1 MYLFLAYNV
10 LDLIKEVVAMNN
22 MYYLLNIT
30 VSGIKCIEEEVR
42 LDFYKKIVDKKF
54 DPDKYRI
61 KAIYGENGSGKSA
74 IITAVKI
81 FQDIICN
88 SQYLSESKNQKLLDE
103 LINKKTHCYVFK
115 CEFLCDLE
123 NDNIIYAYELELK
136 RNQNDLYEIVHE
148 KLSKKSGNYPNSRY
162 KNIFETRDGK
172 LISVSAEGEYSLMI
186 EKMTYNLLGK
196 NSLLNIYFFNYP
208 NIKKENMNEHDHIYV
223 DVCVCMVFTF
233 IIKIYLDEEDK
244 HELYLIK
251 KIFNEKIK
259 KNNNYILDN
268 VLEIMNT
275 LSVNDSIIPKNYF
288 DMYKQKIDNLTSFL
302 RIFKHDLKSIEID
315 VKDDG
320 DNYRCDLNLNYGD
333 YLINKEFESTGIK
346 KLIKLFDCFDAASK
360 YGIVFID
367 EMDSNLNDVYL
378 CKIIEYFMYYG
389 KGQLC
394 FTTHNLDPMSVLKEN
409 KYSIDFLSSDNKL
422 VSWVSKGNAAPDSY
436 FKNGMIE
443 NIPFNIDATDFIG
456 VFGE

>member
-1 MYLFLAYNV
+1 M
-10 LDLIKEVVAMNN
+10 DN
-22 MYYLLNIT
+22 MYYLLNVT
-30 VSGIKCIEEEVR
+30 VAGVKCIEEEIR
-42 LDFYKKIVDKKF
+42 LDFYKKIVNQKF
-54 DPDKYRI
+54 DADKYRI

-103 LINKKTHCYVFK
+103 LINKKTQHYKFK
-115 CEFLCDLE
+115 CEFLCRLE
-123 NDNIIYAYELELK
+123 KDNIIFAYELQLK
-136 RNQNDLYEIVHE
+136 KNESGLYEIVYE
-148 KLSKKSGNYPNSRY
+148 KLSERSGNYSNSRY
-162 KNIFETRDGK
+162 KSIYEVSNGK
-172 LISVSAEGEYSLMI
+172 LIFVNAQNENYSVI

-196 NSLLNIYFFNYP
+196 SSFLNIYFFNF
-208 NIKKENMNEHDHIYV
+208 NNFNKDTVTDSTRIYV
-223 DVCVCMVFTF
+223 RVCICMVLAF
-233 IIKIYLDEEDK
+233 IIKVYLDEEDK
-244 HELYLIK
+244 HELYFIK
-251 KIFNEKIK
+251 KVFSERIK
-259 KNNNYILDN
+259 NDNNYISEN
-268 VLEIMNT
+268 VLEIMDS
-275 LSVNDSIIPKNYF
+275 LSVTDSIIPKNNF
-288 DMYKQKIDNLTSFL
+288 DIYVEKINNLTAFL

-315 VKDDG
+315 KKDDG

-346 KLIKLFDCFDAASK
+346 KLIKLYDCFDAASK

-422 VSWVSKGNAAPDSY
+422 VSWVSKGNATPDNY

>member
-1 MYLFLAYNV
+1 M
-10 LDLIKEVVAMNN
+10 DN
-22 MYYLLNIT
+22 MYYLLNVT
-30 VSGIKCIEEEVR
+30 VAGVKCIEEEIR
-42 LDFYKKIVDKKF
+42 LDFYKKIVNQKF
-54 DPDKYRI
+54 DADKYRI

-103 LINKKTHCYVFK
+103 LINKKTQHYKFK
-115 CEFLCDLE
+115 CEFLCRLE
-123 NDNIIYAYELELK
+123 KDNIIFAYELQLK
-136 RNQNDLYEIVHE
+136 KNESGLYEIVYE
-148 KLSKKSGNYPNSRY
+148 KLSERSGNYSNSRY
-162 KNIFETRDGK
+162 KSIYEVSNGK
-172 LISVSAEGEYSLMI
+172 LIFVNAQNENYSMI

-196 NSLLNIYFFNYP
+196 SSFLNIYFFNF
-208 NIKKENMNEHDHIYV
+208 NNFNKDTVTDSTRIYV
-223 DVCVCMVFTF
+223 RVCICMVLAF
-233 IIKIYLDEEDK
+233 IIKVYLDEEDK
-244 HELYLIK
+244 HELYFIK
-251 KIFNEKIK
+251 KVFSERIK
-259 KNNNYILDN
+259 NDNNYISEN
-268 VLEIMNT
+268 VLEIMDS
-275 LSVNDSIIPKNYF
+275 LSVTDSIIPKNNF
-288 DMYKQKIDNLTSFL
+288 DIYVEKINNLTAFL

-315 VKDDG
+315 KKDDG

-346 KLIKLFDCFDAASK
+346 KLIKFYDCFDAASK

-422 VSWVSKGNAAPDSY
+422 VSWVSKGNATPDNY

>member
-1 MYLFLAYNV
+1 M
-10 LDLIKEVVAMNN
+10 DN
-22 MYYLLNIT
+22 MYYLLNVT
-30 VSGIKCIEEEVR
+30 VAGVKCIEEEIR
-42 LDFYKKIVDKKF
+42 LDFCKKIVNQKF
-54 DPDKYRI
+54 DADKYRI

-103 LINKKTHCYVFK
+103 LINKKTQHYKFK
-115 CEFLCDLE
+115 CEFLCRLE
-123 NDNIIYAYELELK
+123 KDNIIFAYELQLK
-136 RNQNDLYEIVHE
+136 KNESGLYEIVYE
-148 KLSKKSGNYPNSRY
+148 KLSERSGNYSNSRY
-162 KNIFETRDGK
+162 KSIYEVSNGK
-172 LISVSAEGEYSLMI
+172 LIFVNAQNENYSMI

-196 NSLLNIYFFNYP
+196 SSFLNIYFFNF
-208 NIKKENMNEHDHIYV
+208 NNFNKDTVTDSTRIYV
-223 DVCVCMVFTF
+223 RVCICMVLAF
-233 IIKIYLDEEDK
+233 IIKVYLDEEDK
-244 HELYLIK
+244 HELYFIK
-251 KIFNEKIK
+251 KVFSERIK
-259 KNNNYILDN
+259 NDNNYISEN
-268 VLEIMNT
+268 VLEIMDS
-275 LSVNDSIIPKNYF
+275 LSVTDSIIPKNNF
-288 DMYKQKIDNLTSFL
+288 DIYVEKINNLTAFL

-315 VKDDG
+315 KKDDG

-346 KLIKLFDCFDAASK
+346 KLIKLYDCFDAASK

-422 VSWVSKGNAAPDSY
+422 VSWVSKGNATPDNY

>member
-1 MYLFLAYNV
+1 M
-10 LDLIKEVVAMNN
+10 DN
-22 MYYLLNIT
+22 MYYLLNVT
-30 VSGIKCIEEEVR
+30 VAGVKCIEEEIR
-42 LDFYKKIVDKKF
+42 LDFYKKIVNQKF
-54 DPDKYRI
+54 DADKYRI

-103 LINKKTHCYVFK
+103 LINKKTQHYKFK
-115 CEFLCDLE
+115 CEFLCRLE
-123 NDNIIYAYELELK
+123 KDNIIFAYELQLK
-136 RNQNDLYEIVHE
+136 KNESGLYEIVYE
-148 KLSKKSGNYPNSRY
+148 KLSERSGNYSNSRY
-162 KNIFETRDGK
+162 KSIYEVSNGK
-172 LISVSAEGEYSLMI
+172 LIFVNAQNENYSMI

-196 NSLLNIYFFNYP
+196 SSFLNIYFFNF
-208 NIKKENMNEHDHIYV
+208 NNFNKDTVTDSTRIYV
-223 DVCVCMVFTF
+223 RVCICMVLAF
-233 IIKIYLDEEDK
+233 IIKVYLDEEDK
-244 HELYLIK
+244 HELYFIK
-251 KIFNEKIK
+251 KVFSERIK
-259 KNNNYILDN
+259 NDNNYISEN
-268 VLEIMNT
+268 VLEIMDS
-275 LSVNDSIIPKNYF
+275 LSVTDSIIPKNNF
-288 DMYKQKIDNLTSFL
+288 DIYVEKINNLTAFL

-315 VKDDG
+315 KKDDG

-346 KLIKLFDCFDAASK
+346 KLIKLYDCFDAASK

-367 EMDSNLNDVYL
+367 EMDSDLNDVYL

-422 VSWVSKGNAAPDSY
+422 VSWVSKGNATPDNY

>member
-1 MYLFLAYNV
+1 M
-10 LDLIKEVVAMNN
+10 DN
-22 MYYLLNIT
+22 MYYLLNVT
-30 VSGIKCIEEEVR
+30 VAGVKCIEEEIR
-42 LDFYKKIVDKKF
+42 LDFYKKIVNQKF
-54 DPDKYRI
+54 DADKYRI

-103 LINKKTHCYVFK
+103 LINKKTQHYKFK
-115 CEFLCDLE
+115 CEFLCRLE
-123 NDNIIYAYELELK
+123 KDNIIFAYELQLK
-136 RNQNDLYEIVHE
+136 KNESGLYEIVYE
-148 KLSKKSGNYPNSRY
+148 KLSERSGNYSNSRY
-162 KNIFETRDGK
+162 KSIYEVSNGK
-172 LISVSAEGEYSLMI
+172 LIFVNAQNENYSMI

-196 NSLLNIYFFNYP
+196 SSFLNIYFLNFN
-208 NIKKENMNEHDHIYV
+208 NFNKDTVTDSTRIYV
-223 DVCVCMVFTF
+223 RVCICMVLAF
-233 IIKIYLDEEDK
+233 IIKVYLDEEDK
-244 HELYLIK
+244 HELYFIK
-251 KIFNEKIK
+251 KVFSERIK
-259 KNNNYILDN
+259 NDNNYISEN
-268 VLEIMNT
+268 VLEIMDS
-275 LSVNDSIIPKNYF
+275 LSVTDSIIPKNNF
-288 DMYKQKIDNLTSFL
+288 DIYMEKINNLTAFL

-315 VKDDG
+315 KKDDG

-346 KLIKLFDCFDAASK
+346 KLIKLYDCFDAASK

-422 VSWVSKGNAAPDSY
+422 VSWVSKGNATPDNY

>member
-1 MYLFLAYNV
+1 M
-10 LDLIKEVVAMNN
+10 DN
-22 MYYLLNIT
+22 MYYLLNVT
-30 VSGIKCIEEEVR
+30 VAGVKCIEEEIR
-42 LDFYKKIVDKKF
+42 LDFYKKIVNQKF
-54 DPDKYRI
+54 DADKYRI

-103 LINKKTHCYVFK
+103 LINKKTQHYKFK
-115 CEFLCDLE
+115 CEFLCRLE
-123 NDNIIYAYELELK
+123 KDNIIFAYELQLK
-136 RNQNDLYEIVHE
+136 KNESGLYEIVYE
-148 KLSKKSGNYPNSRY
+148 KLSERSGNYSNSRY
-162 KNIFETRDGK
+162 KSIYEVSNGK
-172 LISVSAEGEYSLMI
+172 LIFVNAQNENYSMI

-196 NSLLNIYFFNYP
+196 SSFLNIYFFNF
-208 NIKKENMNEHDHIYV
+208 NNFNKDTVTDSTRIYV
-223 DVCVCMVFTF
+223 RVCICMVLAF
-233 IIKIYLDEEDK
+233 IIKVYLDEEDK
-244 HELYLIK
+244 HELYFIK
-251 KIFNEKIK
+251 KVFSERIK
-259 KNNNYILDN
+259 NDNNYISEN
-268 VLEIMNT
+268 VLEIMDS
-275 LSVNDSIIPKNYF
+275 LSVTDSIIPKNNF
-288 DMYKQKIDNLTSFL
+288 DIYVEKINNLTAFL

-315 VKDDG
+315 KKDDG

-346 KLIKLFDCFDAASK
+346 KLIKLYDCFDAASK

-422 VSWVSKGNAAPDSY
+422 VSWVSKGNATPDNY

>member
-1 MYLFLAYNV
+1 M
-10 LDLIKEVVAMNN
+10 DN
-22 MYYLLNIT
+22 MYYLLNVT
-30 VSGIKCIEEEVR
+30 VAGVKCVEEEIR
-42 LDFYKKIVDKKF
+42 LDFYKKIVNQKF
-54 DPDKYRI
+54 DADKYRI

-103 LINKKTHCYVFK
+103 LINKKTQHYKFK
-115 CEFLCDLE
+115 CEFLCRLE
-123 NDNIIYAYELELK
+123 KDNIIFAYELQLK
-136 RNQNDLYEIVHE
+136 KNESGLYEIVYE
-148 KLSKKSGNYPNSRY
+148 KLSERSGNYSNSRY
-162 KNIFETRDGK
+162 KSIYEVSNGK
-172 LISVSAEGEYSLMI
+172 LIFVNAQNENYSMI

-196 NSLLNIYFFNYP
+196 SSFLNIYFFNF
-208 NIKKENMNEHDHIYV
+208 NNFNKDTVTDSTRIYV
-223 DVCVCMVFTF
+223 RVCICMVLAF
-233 IIKIYLDEEDK
+233 IIKVYLDEEDK
-244 HELYLIK
+244 HELYFIK
-251 KIFNEKIK
+251 KVFSERIK
-259 KNNNYILDN
+259 NDNNYISEN
-268 VLEIMNT
+268 VLEIMDS
-275 LSVNDSIIPKNYF
+275 LSVTDSIIPKNNF
-288 DMYKQKIDNLTSFL
+288 DIYVEKINNLTAFL

-315 VKDDG
+315 KKDDG
-320 DNYRCDLNLNYGD
+320 DNYRCDLNLNYGN

-346 KLIKLFDCFDAASK
+346 KLIKLYDCFDAASK

-422 VSWVSKGNAAPDSY
+422 VSWVSKGNATPDNY

>member
-1 MYLFLAYNV
+1 M
-10 LDLIKEVVAMNN
+10 DN
-22 MYYLLNIT
+22 MYYLLNVT
-30 VSGIKCIEEEVR
+30 VAGVKCIEEEIR
-42 LDFYKKIVDKKF
+42 LDFYKKIVNQKF
-54 DPDKYRI
+54 DADKYRI

-103 LINKKTHCYVFK
+103 LINKKTQHYKFK
-115 CEFLCDLE
+115 CEFLCRLE
-123 NDNIIYAYELELK
+123 KDNIIFAYELQLK
-136 RNQNDLYEIVHE
+136 KNESGLYEIVYE
-148 KLSKKSGNYPNSRY
+148 KLSERSGNYSNSRY
-162 KNIFETRDGK
+162 KSIYEVSNGK
-172 LISVSAEGEYSLMI
+172 LIFVNAQNENYSMI

-196 NSLLNIYFFNYP
+196 SSFLNIYFFNF
-208 NIKKENMNEHDHIYV
+208 NNFNKDTVTDSTRIYV
-223 DVCVCMVFTF
+223 RVCICMVLAF
-233 IIKIYLDEEDK
+233 IIKVYLDEEDK
-244 HELYLIK
+244 HELYFIK
-251 KIFNEKIK
+251 KVFSERIK
-259 KNNNYILDN
+259 NDNNYISEN
-268 VLEIMNT
+268 VLEIMDS
-275 LSVNDSIIPKNYF
+275 LSVTDSIIPKNNF
-288 DMYKQKIDNLTSFL
+288 DIYVEKINNLTAFL

-315 VKDDG
+315 KKDDG

-346 KLIKLFDCFDAASK
+346 KLIKLYDCFDAASK

-367 EMDSNLNDVYL
+367 DMDSNLNDVYL

-422 VSWVSKGNAAPDSY
+422 VSWVSKGNATPDNY

>member
-1 MYLFLAYNV
+1 M
-10 LDLIKEVVAMNN
+10 DN
-22 MYYLLNIT
+22 MYYLLNVT
-30 VSGIKCIEEEVR
+30 VAGVKCIEEEIR
-42 LDFYKKIVDKKF
+42 LDFYKKIVNQKF
-54 DPDKYRI
+54 DADKYRI

-103 LINKKTHCYVFK
+103 LINKKTQHYKFK
-115 CEFLCDLE
+115 CEFLCRLE
-123 NDNIIYAYELELK
+123 KDNIIFAYELQLK
-136 RNQNDLYEIVHE
+136 KNESGLYEIVYE
-148 KLSKKSGNYPNSRY
+148 KLSERSGNYSNSRY
-162 KNIFETRDGK
+162 KSIYEVSNGK
-172 LISVSAEGEYSLMI
+172 LIFVNAQNENYSMI

-196 NSLLNIYFFNYP
+196 SSFLNIYFFNF
-208 NIKKENMNEHDHIYV
+208 NNFNKDTVTDSTRIYV
-223 DVCVCMVFTF
+223 RVCICMVLAF
-233 IIKIYLDEEDK
+233 IIKVYLDEEDK
-244 HELYLIK
+244 HELYFIK
-251 KIFNEKIK
+251 KVFSERIK
-259 KNNNYILDN
+259 NDNNYISEN
-268 VLEIMNT
+268 VLEIMDS
-275 LSVNDSIIPKNYF
+275 LSVTDSIIPKNNF
-288 DMYKQKIDNLTSFL
+288 DIYVEKINNLTAFL

-315 VKDDG
+315 KKDDG

-346 KLIKLFDCFDAASK
+346 KLIKLYDCFDAASK

-409 KYSIDFLSSDNKL
+409 KYSIDFLSSDNKP
-422 VSWVSKGNAAPDSY
+422 VSWVSKGNATPDNY

>member
-1 MYLFLAYNV
+1 M
-10 LDLIKEVVAMNN
+10 DN
-22 MYYLLNIT
+22 MYYLLNVT
-30 VSGIKCIEEEVR
+30 VAGVKCIEEEIR
-42 LDFYKKIVDKKF
+42 LDFYKKIVNQKF
-54 DPDKYRI
+54 DADKYRI

-103 LINKKTHCYVFK
+103 LINKKTQHYKFK
-115 CEFLCDLE
+115 CEFLCRLE
-123 NDNIIYAYELELK
+123 KDNIIFAYELQLK
-136 RNQNDLYEIVHE
+136 KNESGLYEIVYE
-148 KLSKKSGNYPNSRY
+148 KLSERSGNYSNSRY
-162 KNIFETRDGK
+162 KSIYEVSNGK
-172 LISVSAEGEYSLMI
+172 LIFVNAQNENYSMI

-196 NSLLNIYFFNYP
+196 SSFLNIYFFNF
-208 NIKKENMNEHDHIYV
+208 NNFNKDTVTDSTRIYV
-223 DVCVCMVFTF
+223 RVCICMVLAF
-233 IIKIYLDEEDK
+233 IIKVYLDEEDK
-244 HELYLIK
+244 HELYFIK
-251 KIFNEKIK
+251 KVFSERIK
-259 KNNNYILDN
+259 NDNNYISEN
-268 VLEIMNT
+268 VLEIMDS
-275 LSVNDSIIPKNYF
+275 LSVTDSIIPKNNF
-288 DMYKQKIDNLTSFL
+288 DIYVEKINNLTAFL

-315 VKDDG
+315 KKDDG

-346 KLIKLFDCFDAASK
+346 KLIKLYDCFDAASK

-409 KYSIDFLSSDNKL
+409 KYSIDFLSSDNKI
-422 VSWVSKGNAAPDSY
+422 VSWVSKGNATPDNY

>member
-1 MYLFLAYNV
+1 M
-10 LDLIKEVVAMNN
+10 DN
-22 MYYLLNIT
+22 MYYLLNVT
-30 VSGIKCIEEEVR
+30 VAGVKCIEEEIR
-42 LDFYKKIVDKKF
+42 LDFYKKIVNQKF
-54 DPDKYRI
+54 DADKYRI

-103 LINKKTHCYVFK
+103 LINKKTQHYKFK
-115 CEFLCDLE
+115 CEFLCRLE
-123 NDNIIYAYELELK
+123 KDNIIFAYELQLK
-136 RNQNDLYEIVHE
+136 KNESGLYEIVYE
-148 KLSKKSGNYPNSRY
+148 KLSERSGNYSNSRY
-162 KNIFETRDGK
+162 KSIYEVSNGK
-172 LISVSAEGEYSLMI
+172 LIFVNAQNENYSMI

-196 NSLLNIYFFNYP
+196 SSFLNIYFFNF
-208 NIKKENMNEHDHIYV
+208 NNFNKDIVTDSTRIYV
-223 DVCVCMVFTF
+223 RVCICMVLAF
-233 IIKIYLDEEDK
+233 IIKVYLDEEDK
-244 HELYLIK
+244 HELYFIK
-251 KIFNEKIK
+251 KAFSERIK
-259 KNNNYILDN
+259 NDNNYISEN
-268 VLEIMNT
+268 VLEIMDS
-275 LSVNDSIIPKNYF
+275 LSVTDSIIPKNNF
-288 DMYKQKIDNLTSFL
+288 DIYVEKINNLTAFL

-315 VKDDG
+315 KKDDG

-346 KLIKLFDCFDAASK
+346 KLIKLYDCFDAASK

-422 VSWVSKGNAAPDSY
+422 VSWVSKGNATPDNY

>member
-1 MYLFLAYNV
+1 M
-10 LDLIKEVVAMNN
+10 DN
-22 MYYLLNIT
+22 MYYLLNVT
-30 VSGIKCIEEEVR
+30 VAGVKCIEEEIR
-42 LDFYKKIVDKKF
+42 LDFYKKIVNQKF
-54 DPDKYRI
+54 DADKYRI

-103 LINKKTHCYVFK
+103 LINKKTQHYKFK
-115 CEFLCDLE
+115 CEFLCRLE
-123 NDNIIYAYELELK
+123 KDNIIFAYELQLK
-136 RNQNDLYEIVHE
+136 KNESGLYEIVYE
-148 KLSKKSGNYPNSRY
+148 KLSERSGNYSNSRY
-162 KNIFETRDGK
+162 KSIYEVSNGK
-172 LISVSAEGEYSLMI
+172 LIFVNAQNENYSMI

-196 NSLLNIYFFNYP
+196 SSFLNIFFFNF
-208 NIKKENMNEHDHIYV
+208 NNFNKDTVTDSTRIYV
-223 DVCVCMVFTF
+223 RVCICMVLAF
-233 IIKIYLDEEDK
+233 IIKVYLDEEDK
-244 HELYLIK
+244 HELYFIK
-251 KIFNEKIK
+251 KVFSERIK
-259 KNNNYILDN
+259 NDNNYISEN
-268 VLEIMNT
+268 VLEIMDS
-275 LSVNDSIIPKNYF
+275 LSVTDSIIPKNNF
-288 DMYKQKIDNLTSFL
+288 DIYVEKINNLTAFL

-315 VKDDG
+315 KKDDG

-346 KLIKLFDCFDAASK
+346 KLIKLYDCFDAASK

-422 VSWVSKGNAAPDSY
+422 VSWVSKGNATPDNY

>member
-1 MYLFLAYNV
+1 M
-10 LDLIKEVVAMNN
+10 DN
-22 MYYLLNIT
+22 MYYLLNVT
-30 VSGIKCIEEEVR
+30 VAGVKCIEEEIR
-42 LDFYKKIVDKKF
+42 LDFYKKIVNQKF
-54 DPDKYRI
+54 DADKYRI

-103 LINKKTHCYVFK
+103 LINKKTQHYKFK
-115 CEFLCDLE
+115 CEFLCRLE
-123 NDNIIYAYELELK
+123 KDNIIFAYELQLK
-136 RNQNDLYEIVHE
+136 KNESGLYEIVYE
-148 KLSKKSGNYPNSRY
+148 KLSERSGNYSNSRHKSIY
-162 KNIFETRDGK
+162 EVSNGK
-172 LISVSAEGEYSLMI
+172 LIFVNAQNENYSMI

-196 NSLLNIYFFNYP
+196 SSFLNIYFFNF
-208 NIKKENMNEHDHIYV
+208 NNFNKDTVTDSTRIYV
-223 DVCVCMVFTF
+223 RVCICMVLAF
-233 IIKIYLDEEDK
+233 IIKVYLDEEDK
-244 HELYLIK
+244 HELYFIK
-251 KIFNEKIK
+251 KVFSERIK
-259 KNNNYILDN
+259 NDNNYISEN
-268 VLEIMNT
+268 VLEIMDS
-275 LSVNDSIIPKNYF
+275 LSVTDSIIPKNNF
-288 DMYKQKIDNLTSFL
+288 DIYVEKINNLTAFL

-315 VKDDG
+315 KKDDG

-346 KLIKLFDCFDAASK
+346 KLIKLYDCFDAASK

-422 VSWVSKGNAAPDSY
+422 VSWVSKGNATPDNY

>member
-1 MYLFLAYNV
+1 M
-10 LDLIKEVVAMNN
+10 DN
-22 MYYLLNIT
+22 MYYLLNVT
-30 VSGIKCIEEEVR
+30 VAGVKCIEEEIR
-42 LDFYKKIVDKKF
+42 LDFYKKIVNQKF
-54 DPDKYRI
+54 DADKYRI

-103 LINKKTHCYVFK
+103 LINKKTQHYKFK
-115 CEFLCDLE
+115 CEFLCRLE
-123 NDNIIYAYELELK
+123 KDNIIFAYELQLK
-136 RNQNDLYEIVHE
+136 KNESGLYEIVYE
-148 KLSKKSGNYPNSRY
+148 KLSERSGNYSNSRY
-162 KNIFETRDGK
+162 KSIYEVSNGK
-172 LISVSAEGEYSLMI
+172 LIFVNAQNENYSMI

-196 NSLLNIYFFNYP
+196 SSFLNIYFFNF
-208 NIKKENMNEHDHIYV
+208 NNFNKDTVTDSTRIYV
-223 DVCVCMVFTF
+223 RVCICMVLAF
-233 IIKIYLDEEDK
+233 IIKVYLDEEDK
-244 HELYLIK
+244 HELYFIK
-251 KIFNEKIK
+251 KVFSERIK
-259 KNNNYILDN
+259 NDNNYISEN
-268 VLEIMNT
+268 VLEIMDS
-275 LSVNDSIIPKNYF
+275 LSVTDSIIPKNNF
-288 DMYKQKIDNLTSFL
+288 DIYVEKINNLTAFL

-315 VKDDG
+315 KKDDG

-346 KLIKLFDCFDAASK
+346 KLIKLYDCFDAASK

-422 VSWVSKGNAAPDSY
+422 VSWVSKGNATPYNY

>member
-1 MYLFLAYNV
+1 M
-10 LDLIKEVVAMNN
+10 DN
-22 MYYLLNIT
+22 MYYLLNVT
-30 VSGIKCIEEEVR
+30 VAGVKCIEEEIR
-42 LDFYKKIVDKKF
+42 LDFYKKIVNQKF
-54 DPDKYRI
+54 DADKYRI

-103 LINKKTHCYVFK
+103 LINKKTQHYKFK
-115 CEFLCDLE
+115 CEFLCRLE
-123 NDNIIYAYELELK
+123 KDNIIFAYELQLK
-136 RNQNDLYEIVHE
+136 KNESGLYEIVYE
-148 KLSKKSGNYPNSRY
+148 KLSERSGNYSNSRY
-162 KNIFETRDGK
+162 KSIYEVSNGK
-172 LISVSAEGEYSLMI
+172 LIFVNAQNENYSMI

-196 NSLLNIYFFNYP
+196 SSFLNIYFFNF
-208 NIKKENMNEHDHIYV
+208 NNFNKDTVTDSTRIYV
-223 DVCVCMVFTF
+223 RVCICMVLAF
-233 IIKIYLDEEDK
+233 IIKVYLDEEDK
-244 HELYLIK
+244 HELYFIK
-251 KIFNEKIK
+251 KVFSERIK
-259 KNNNYILDN
+259 NDNNYISEN
-268 VLEIMNT
+268 VLEIMDS
-275 LSVNDSIIPKNYF
+275 LSVTDSIIPKNNF
-288 DMYKQKIDNLTSFL
+288 DIYVEKINNLTAFL

-315 VKDDG
+315 KKDDG

-346 KLIKLFDCFDAASK
+346 KLIKLYDCFDAASK

-422 VSWVSKGNAAPDSY
+422 VSWVSKVNATPDNY